1 MKTYLMETKEEL
13 HKVTW
18 PSRENVILVTVAV
31 VLISVITGY
40 VLGLFDSLFSQGL
53 LQLLNK

>member
-1 MKTYLMETKEEL
+1 MKTYLMETKDEL
-13 HKVTW
+13 KKVTW

-40 VLGLFDSLFSQGL
+40 ILGLFDSLFSQGL

>member
-1 MKTYLMETKEEL
+1 METKEEL
-13 HKVTW
+13 KKVTW
-18 PSRENVILVTVAV
+18 PSRNNVILVTVAV

-40 VLGLFDSLFSQGL
+40 VLGLFDSLFSKGL

>member
-18 PSRENVILVTVAV
+18 PSKNNVILVTIAV

-40 VLGLFDSLFSQGL
+40 LLGFFDYLFAQGL